1 MTPATQ
7 RRSDLSP
14 QAIIRSYLVLS
25 GLYTLSTSII
35 WGVNTLFL
43 LDAGLTIFQVFLA
56 NAIFTGSMALFE
68 IPTGVLADTRGRRL
82 SFLLSILV
90 LLVGTLGYVTAA
102 EIGGGL
108 LLVSAMSVIL
118 GLGYT
123 FYSGATE
130 AWLVDALTARGFDGR
145 LDQVFARSAAISGLA
160 MLTGT
165 IGGGLLGTLDLSIP
179 YLVRAG
185 LLAAVLVIAFWQM
198 HDIGFTPAAIPNRA
212 LPAAMRRLAAS
223 SIVYGWQVRPVRL
236 LILASAA
243 QAAVLGWGFYAWQPY
258 FLELLGVDAPWVAG
272 IIAALIALAG
282 IAGNA
287 LVEPARQILQ
297 RPTSLLL
304 VAAAIMAI
312 ATITVGLAGNFWLA
326 VAAYLLSSVAFGALG
341 PVRQGFIHQLIP
353 SEQRATVISF
363 DSLVSNGAGVGG
375 QAGLGY
381 VAQNYSFGAGY
392 IISGL
397 VISLML
403 PAYVALRWRQAA
415 PDITSTPNGD

>member
-1 MTPATQ
+1 MASSTRADSLT
-7 RRSDLSP
+7 SDG
-14 QAIIRSYLVLS
+14 IIRSYLVLS

-43 LDAGLTIFQVFLA
+43 LDAGLTVFQVFLA

-90 LLVGTLGYVTAA
+90 LLIGTLGYVTAA

-108 LLVSAMSVIL
+108 VLVSAMSVIL

-130 AWLVDALTARGFDGR
+130 AWLVDALTARGFHGR
-145 LDQVFARSAAISGLA
+145 LDQVFARSATLSGFA
-160 MLTGT
+160 MLVGT
-165 IGGGLLGTLDLSIP
+165 VGGGLLGTLDLSIP

-185 LLAAVLVIAFWQM
+185 LLAAVLITAFWRM
-198 HDIGFTPAAIPNRA
+198 YDIGFSPAPIPRRA
-212 LPAAMRRLAAS
+212 LPAAMRRLAVS
-223 SIVYGWQVRPVRL
+223 SIAYGWQVRPVRL

-258 FLELLGVDAPWVAG
+258 FLELLGLNAPWVAG
-272 IIAALIALAG
+272 IIAALVALAG
-282 IAGNA
+282 VAGNT
-287 LVEPARQILQ
+287 LVEPARRIFH
-297 RPTSLLL
+297 RRTSLLL
-304 VAAAIMAI
+304 AAGAVMTL
-312 ATITVGLAGNFWLA
+312 ATVVVGLAGNFWWA
-326 VAAYLLSSVAFGALG
+326 VAAYLVGSVAFGAIG
-341 PVRQGFIHQLIP
+341 PVRQAFIHQLIP

-381 VAQNYSFGAGY
+381 VAQTYSFGAGY
-392 IISGL
+392 VISGL
-397 VISLML
+397 IIGLML
-403 PAYVALRWRQAA
+403 PAYVALRRRNAA
-415 PDITSTPNGD
+415 PDVIPPD